1 MSEFEI
7 YTLILCLIVFVLL
20 VGVFSYFVTIIVKQT
35 LRQIRAG
42 LEDEEIIKEFN
53 TVSEKKQG
61 KFAKILDGIVN
72 GLLCVFFAAVFI
84 SSLYINC
91 TQDVYMN
98 NVPTYRV
105 VLTSSME
112 KKNEKNKYLFDNQ
125 LDNQIAAFDLIATY
139 KLPKEEDLKI
149 YDIII
154 YEMDGILV
162 VHRIVNIEEPN
173 DSHPNERYF
182 LVQGDAVGQPD
193 RFPVLYS
200 QMKGIYRN
208 EKIPFVGSFVL
219 FMQSPAGWLCMIL
232 VAFVLI
238 CTPILE
244 KKLLEERKARY
255 LLLRGQ
261 AEIVPAEVPAKTLT
275 EIPTETPTE
284 VLAEVPVETP
294 AEVPAEVPAEIPAEV
309 PVETPA
315 EVPAEITVE
324 TPAETLAP
332 TSRFA
337 GFKPTKT
344 FYERLALSGEQMQN
358 RYRLVLDTLLR
369 IENVRV
375 IEGKTQH
382 TYKWKSH
389 CVARLFFKGKT
400 LHVALGL
407 DPKEYENQKYVFV
420 DLSDKAKHQ
429 NYPTCLKLTS
439 ERQTRWTCELIEE
452 LAKKKGLP
460 LLEKPAPIV
469 EDDGQGFSGLKSK
482 LKRKSFKRKLTLSP
496 LAKERYNDLKGYL
509 KAVEGI
515 RVIEGR
521 YQVTYKYKSV
531 PIVRFAIKGKTLNA
545 YLALDPKEYE
555 DTKYVFTDVSEMK
568 KYASYSMR
576 VKVSSARQVKWVKEL
591 IAKILPQ

>member
-112 KKNEKNKYLFDNQ
+112 TKNEKNKYLFDNQ

-232 VAFVLI
+232 VAFVMI

-255 LLLRGQ
+255 LLLIGQ
-261 AEIVPAEVPAKTLT
+261 AEIVPAEVPA
-275 EIPTETPTE
+275 EIP
-284 VLAEVPVETP
+284 AETP
-294 AEVPAEVPAEIPAEV
+294 AETLTEVPAEVPAETLTETSVQALAE
-309 PVETPA
+309 P
-315 EVPAEITVE
+315 
-324 TPAETLAP
+324 LAP

-344 FYERLALSGEQMQN
+344 FYERLSLSGERMQN

-389 CVARLFFKGKT
+389 CVARLFFRGKT

-555 DTKYVFTDVSEMK
+555 DTKYVFTDVSEVK

-591 IAKILPQ
+591 IAKIIPQ

>member
-35 LRQIRAG
+35 LRQIRGG
-42 LEDEEIIKEFN
+42 LDDEEIIKEFN
-53 TVSEKKQG
+53 TDSTKKQG
-61 KFAKILDGIVN
+61 KFAKFLDGFVN

-91 TQDVYMN
+91 TQDVYMD

-112 KKNEKNKYLFDNQ
+112 TKNEKNKYLFDNQ

-149 YDIII
+149 YDIIV
-154 YEMDGILV
+154 YEVDGILV

-173 DSHPNERYF
+173 ASHPNERYF

-200 QMKGIYRN
+200 QMRGIYRN

-219 FMQSPAGWLCMIL
+219 FMQSPAGWVCMLL
-232 VAFVLI
+232 VAFTII

-244 KKLLEERKARY
+244 KKLLAARWARY
-255 LLLRGQ
+255 LLLKGQ
-261 AEIVPAEVPAKTLT
+261 TEIAPAETPTEIPAETPT
-275 EIPTETPTE
+275 EAPVEIPTEIPTEIPAEIPTETP
-284 VLAEVPVETP
+284 
-294 AEVPAEVPAEIPAEV
+294 
-309 PVETPA
+309 
-315 EVPAEITVE
+315 
-324 TPAETLAP
+324 AP

-344 FYERLALSGEQMQN
+344 FYERLALSSEQMQN

-369 IENVRV
+369 IENVRM

-382 TYKWKSH
+382 TYKWKAH

-407 DPKEYENQKYVFV
+407 DPKEYENQKYIFV
-420 DLSDKAKHQ
+420 DLSETAKHQ

-439 ERQTRWTCELIEE
+439 ERQTRWACELIEE
-452 LAKKKGLP
+452 LAKKKGIP
-460 LLEKPAPIV
+460 LLEKPVPV
-469 EDDGQGFSGLKSK
+469 SEDDGQVFEK
-482 LKRKSFKRKLTLSP
+482 LKGRRKRRSFKRKLTLSP

-509 KAVEGI
+509 KSVEGV

-521 YQVTYKYKSV
+521 YQVTYKYKNV

-555 DTKYVFTDVSEMK
+555 DTKYIFTDVSEVK
-568 KYASYSMR
+568 KYANYSMR

-591 IAKILPQ
+591 IAKILP

>member
-7 YTLILCLIVFVLL
+7 YTLILCLVVFVLL
-20 VGVFSYFVTIIVKQT
+20 VGVFSYFVAIIVKQT

-61 KFAKILDGIVN
+61 KFAKIFDGIVN
-72 GLLCVFFAAVFI
+72 GLLCVFFAVVFS

-112 KKNEKNKYLFDNQ
+112 SKNEKNKYLFDNH

-139 KLPKEEDLKI
+139 KIPKEEELKV
-149 YDIII
+149 YDIIV
-154 YEMDGILV
+154 YEVDGILV

-173 DSHPNERYF
+173 ESHPNERYF

-219 FMQSPAGWLCMIL
+219 FMQSPAGWVCMLL
-232 VAFVLI
+232 VAFTMI

-255 LLLRGQ
+255 LLLKGQ
-261 AEIVPAEVPAKTLT
+261 TEIAPAEILAEV
-275 EIPTETPTE
+275 PTETPTE
-284 VLAEVPVETP
+284 TLTETP
-294 AEVPAEVPAEIPAEV
+294 T
-309 PVETPA
+309 ETPT
-315 EVPAEITVE
+315 ETLTE
-324 TPAETLAP
+324 TPAP

-344 FYERLALSGEQMQN
+344 FYERLSLSGERMQN

-369 IENVRV
+369 IENVRF

-400 LHVALGL
+400 LHVGLGL

-420 DLSDKAKHQ
+420 DLSDTAKHQ

-452 LAKKKGLP
+452 LAKKKGIP
-460 LLEKPAPIV
+460 LLEKPAPII
-469 EDDGQGFSGLKSK
+469 EDDGQGFAGLKGK

-509 KAVEGI
+509 KAVEGV

-521 YQVTYKYKSV
+521 YQITYKYKNV

-545 YLALDPKEYE
+545 YLALDPKAYE
-555 DTKYVFTDVSEMK
+555 DTKYVFTDVSEVK

>member
-35 LRQIRAG
+35 LRQIRGG
-42 LEDEEIIKEFN
+42 LDDEEIIKEFN
-53 TVSEKKQG
+53 TDSTKKQG
-61 KFAKILDGIVN
+61 KFVKFLDGFVN

-91 TQDVYMN
+91 TQDVYMD

-112 KKNEKNKYLFDNQ
+112 TKNEKNKYLFDNH

-149 YDIII
+149 YDIIV
-154 YEMDGILV
+154 YEVDGILV

-173 DSHPNERYF
+173 ASHPNERYF

-200 QMKGIYRN
+200 QMRGIYRN

-219 FMQSPAGWLCMIL
+219 FMQSPAGWVCMLL
-232 VAFVLI
+232 VAFTII

-244 KKLLEERKARY
+244 KKLLAARWARY
-255 LLLRGQ
+255 LLLKGQ
-261 AEIVPAEVPAKTLT
+261 TEIAPAET
-275 EIPTETPTE
+275 
-284 VLAEVPVETP
+284 
-294 AEVPAEVPAEIPAEV
+294 PAEIPAETPIEIPAET
-309 PVETPA
+309 PVETLA
-315 EVPAEITVE
+315 EIPAEI
-324 TPAETLAP
+324 PAP

-344 FYERLALSGEQMQN
+344 FYERLALSSKQMQN

-369 IENVRV
+369 IENVRM

-382 TYKWKSH
+382 TYKWKTH

-407 DPKEYENQKYVFV
+407 DPKEYENQKYIFV
-420 DLSDKAKHQ
+420 DLSETAKHQ

-439 ERQTRWTCELIEE
+439 ERQTRWACELIEE
-452 LAKKKGLP
+452 LAKKKGIP
-460 LLEKPAPIV
+460 LLEKPVPV
-469 EDDGQGFSGLKSK
+469 SEDDGQGFEK
-482 LKRKSFKRKLTLSP
+482 LKGRRKRRSFKRKLTLSP

-509 KAVEGI
+509 KSVEGV

-521 YQVTYKYKSV
+521 YQVTYKYKNV

-555 DTKYVFTDVSEMK
+555 DTKYVFTDVSEVK
-568 KYASYSMR
+568 KYANYSMR

-591 IAKILPQ
+591 IAKIIPQ

>member
-1 MSEFEI
+1 MSKFEI
-7 YTLILCLIVFVLL
+7 YSLILCLIVFVLL
-20 VGVFSYFVTIIVKQT
+20 VGVFSYFLTIIVKQA
-35 LRQIRAG
+35 LRQIRGG

-61 KFAKILDGIVN
+61 KFAKIFDGIVN

-91 TQDVYMN
+91 TQDVYMD

-112 KKNEKNKYLFDNQ
+112 TKNEKNKYLFDNQ

-149 YDIII
+149 YDIIV

-173 DSHPNERYF
+173 ASHPNERYF

-219 FMQSPAGWLCMIL
+219 FMQSPAGWLCMLL
-232 VAFVLI
+232 VAFTII

-244 KKLLEERKARY
+244 KKLLEARKARY
-255 LLLRGQ
+255 LLLMQQ
-261 AEIVPAEVPAKTLT
+261 AEIAPAEAPAETFT
-275 EIPTETPTE
+275 EIP
-284 VLAEVPVETP
+284 AETP
-294 AEVPAEVPAEIPAEV
+294 AQVPSETPMEIPTEVPAEVPAETLTEVPAETLTET
-309 PVETPA
+309 PMETPA
-315 EVPAEITVE
+315 EIPV
-324 TPAETLAP
+324 P

-344 FYERLALSGEQMQN
+344 FYERLALSSEQMQN
-358 RYRLVLDTLLR
+358 RYRLVVDTLLR

-382 TYKWKSH
+382 TYKWKTH

-420 DLSDKAKHQ
+420 DLSETAKHQ

-439 ERQTRWTCELIEE
+439 ERQTRWSCELIEE

-460 LLEKPAPIV
+460 LLEKPVPLV
-469 EDDGQGFSGLKSK
+469 EDDEKGFAGLKGRR
-482 LKRKSFKRKLTLSP
+482 KRKSFKRKLTLSP

-521 YQVTYKYKSV
+521 YQITYKYKNV

-555 DTKYVFTDVSEMK
+555 DTKYVFTDVSEVK
-568 KYASYSMR
+568 KYANYSMR

-591 IAKILPQ
+591 IAKIIPQ

>member
-20 VGVFSYFVTIIVKQT
+20 VGVFSYFVAIIVKQT
-35 LRQIRAG
+35 LRQIRGG

-112 KKNEKNKYLFDNQ
+112 TKNEKNKYLFDNH

-149 YDIII
+149 YDIIV
-154 YEMDGILV
+154 YEVDGILV

-173 DSHPNERYF
+173 ASHPNERYF

-219 FMQSPAGWLCMIL
+219 FMQSPAGWVCMLL

-244 KKLLEERKARY
+244 KKLLEARKARY
-255 LLLRGQ
+255 LLLMQQ
-261 AEIVPAEVPAKTLT
+261 AEIAPAETLT
-275 EIPTETPTE
+275 EIPAETLTEIPAETPIESTVDTPMQETVQVPVEIPVETLTE
-284 VLAEVPVETP
+284 VPAETLTETP
-294 AEVPAEVPAEIPAEV
+294 AEIPV
-309 PVETPA
+309 
-315 EVPAEITVE
+315 
-324 TPAETLAP
+324 P

-344 FYERLALSGEQMQN
+344 FYERLALSSEQMQN
-358 RYRLVLDTLLR
+358 RYRLVVDTLLR

-382 TYKWKSH
+382 THKWKTH

-420 DLSDKAKHQ
+420 DLSETAKHQ

-452 LAKKKGLP
+452 LAKKKGIP
-460 LLEKPAPIV
+460 LLEKPAPLS
-469 EDDGQGFSGLKSK
+469 EDDGQGFAGLKGRR
-482 LKRKSFKRKLTLSP
+482 KRKSFKRKLTLSP

-521 YQVTYKYKSV
+521 YQVTYKYKNV

-555 DTKYVFTDVSEMK
+555 NTKYVFTDVSEVK
-568 KYASYSMR
+568 KYANYSMR

-591 IAKILPQ
+591 ISKIVPQ

>member
-20 VGVFSYFVTIIVKQT
+20 VGVFSYFVAIIVKQT

-42 LEDEEIIKEFN
+42 LEDEEIVKEFN

-232 VAFVLI
+232 VAFVMI

-255 LLLRGQ
+255 LLLKGQ
-261 AEIVPAEVPAKTLT
+261 TEIAPAEILAEVPTEIPAETLT
-275 EIPTETPTE
+275 EI
-284 VLAEVPVETP
+284 
-294 AEVPAEVPAEIPAEV
+294 
-309 PVETPA
+309 
-315 EVPAEITVE
+315 PAEITVE
-324 TPAETLAP
+324 TPAETLTETSVQALAEPLAP

-344 FYERLALSGEQMQN
+344 FYERLSLSGERMQN

-469 EDDGQGFSGLKSK
+469 EDDGQGFAGLKGRR
-482 LKRKSFKRKLTLSP
+482 KRRSFKRKLTLSP

-555 DTKYVFTDVSEMK
+555 DTKYVFTDVSEVK